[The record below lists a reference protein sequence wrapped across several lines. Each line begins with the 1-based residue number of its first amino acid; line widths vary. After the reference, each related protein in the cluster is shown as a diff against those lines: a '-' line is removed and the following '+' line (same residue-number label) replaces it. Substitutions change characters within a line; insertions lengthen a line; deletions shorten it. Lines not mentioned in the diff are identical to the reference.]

1 MAETDT
7 TTEID
12 PKRAAEL
19 IANGAQ
25 VVDVRADDEYEVSH
39 LGGAS
44 HIRLDLLSQETADLD
59 RERPVLF
66 YCRGGNRSELAAN
79 AFRSSGWDAYHVA
92 GGLLAWAD
100 AGLPLEPEGGEVAE
114 RSNLPGA

>member
-7 TTEID
+7 ATDID
-12 PKRAAEL
+12 PGRAAEL
-19 IANGAQ
+19 VAGGAQ
-25 VVDVRADDEYEVSH
+25 VVDVRDDDEYEAGHVQ
-39 LGGAS
+39 GAA
-44 HIRLDLLSQETADLD
+44 HIRLDLLSADTPDLD

-66 YCRGGNRSELAAN
+66 YCRGGNRSDLAAN

-92 GGLLAWAD
+92 GGLLAWAE
-100 AGLPLEPEGGEVAE
+100 AGLPLEPEGGRVAE